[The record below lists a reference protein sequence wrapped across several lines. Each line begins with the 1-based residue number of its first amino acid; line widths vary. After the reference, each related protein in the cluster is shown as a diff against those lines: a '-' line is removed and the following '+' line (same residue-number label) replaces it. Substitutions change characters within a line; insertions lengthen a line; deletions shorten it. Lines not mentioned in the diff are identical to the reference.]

1 MSDAADNNKL
11 EAARARLESAL
22 SGLAQG
28 VAKSK
33 DANAAATKLVE
44 LQNGLEG
51 KIASLEAENLKL
63 HEQVAAYALT
73 SENADS
79 ASERITVLE
88 AEKAAIAANYQ
99 MLKEKYAALQ
109 DALESAEGGAVTG
122 GAEDNAMAL
131 ENNRLKQIVAEMEEE
146 KSAIKSELDKTIG
159 ELETML
165 EKA

>member
-99 MLKEKYAALQ
+99 MLKEKYSALQ
-109 DALESAEGGAVTG
+109 DEMEAAATAIDSDAGA
-122 GAEDNAMAL
+122 AFS
-131 ENNRLKQIVAEMEEE
+131 ENTRLKQVIAEMEAE
-146 KSAIKSELDKTIG
+146 KAAVRSELDKTIS
-159 ELETML
+159 ELETMV
-165 EKA
+165 EEA